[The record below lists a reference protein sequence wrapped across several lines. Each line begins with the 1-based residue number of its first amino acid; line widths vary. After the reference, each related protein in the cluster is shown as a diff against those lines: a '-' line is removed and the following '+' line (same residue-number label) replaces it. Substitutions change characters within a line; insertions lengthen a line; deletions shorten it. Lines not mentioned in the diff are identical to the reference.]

1 VTGADAPSGAQPA
14 PHLGPPG
21 AEQARE
27 APPSGSSPKQERLDA
42 STEVE
47 EVAPGVLRA
56 QLPIMLPGLGHVN
69 CYVLED
75 DRGVT
80 LVDPGLPDPETHQ
93 QLIRRLAQAGIPLEA
108 VHTVLVTHSHP
119 DHFGGAGR
127 LKVEHHCEV
136 VAHESFVTPFD
147 PQPVDLGLTE
157 LDPAVDADLLEAF
170 EEVEVTGVDG
180 PVNRRLAGVLF
191 GEGPL
196 PDIPPRP
203 TPYGEDGFRPTESEL
218 EWMRSWDDASKKG
231 LLSLTPT
238 TRVRDEQRVRLGGRD
253 WEMIHTPGHTGDH
266 LCLFDP
272 ESGTL
277 LSGDHVLPTITPH
290 ISGLT
295 PAEDALADF
304 VAGLR
309 RVAALEG
316 VTTVLPAHGLP
327 FSDLQGRVDDIIRHH
342 DERLARLSEIGSALG
357 TARVPAYSQELFAP
371 RSWGPMAESET
382 YAHLE
387 HLRLLGRMTTRR
399 DERGRLL
406 YTPVS

>member
-1 VTGADAPSGAQPA
+1 MTTDTPAEPPAEPA
-14 PHLGPPG
+14 PP
-21 AEQARE
+21 AKT
-27 APPSGSSPKQERLDA
+27 PKQELLDP
-42 STEVE
+42 TPDLE

-56 QLPIMLPGLGHVN
+56 QLPIALPGLGHVN
-69 CYVLED
+69 CYVFED

-80 LVDPGLPDPETHQ
+80 LVDPGLPDPLTHDE
-93 QLIRRLAQAGIPLEA
+93 LVSRLERGGIPAGA
-108 VHTVLVTHSHP
+108 VHTVVVTHSHP

-127 LKVEHHCEV
+127 LRVERHCDV

-147 PQPVDLGLTE
+147 PQPFDLGLTE
-157 LDPAVDADLLEAF
+157 LPTAEEEAF
-170 EEVEVTGVDG
+170 LAGLEEVDVPGMEG
-180 PVNRRLAGVLF
+180 PINRRLASILF
-191 GEGPL
+191 GKGPL
-196 PDIPPRP
+196 PEVPPRP
-203 TPYGEDGFRPTESEL
+203 TPYGEDGFRATEAEL

-238 TRVRDEQRVRLGGRD
+238 TRVHDEQVVVLGGRE
-253 WEMIHTPGHTGDH
+253 WSMIHTPGHTGDH

-327 FSDLQGRVDDIIRHH
+327 FSDLEGRVEAIIRHH
-342 DERLARLSEIGSALG
+342 DERLAHLEEIAQGLG
-357 TARVPAYSQELFAP
+357 QAGVRPYSRELFAE

-387 HLRLLGRMTTRR
+387 HLRLQGRM
-399 DERGRLL
+399 ERARSEDGRLL
-406 YTPVS
+406 YELVS

>member
-1 VTGADAPSGAQPA
+1 LSESGPQPA

-21 AEQARE
+21 EDRRSE
-27 APPSGSSPKQERLDA
+27 APQPSGTTKQERLDA
-42 STEVE
+42 VDEVE

-69 CYVLED
+69 CYVFED

-93 QLIRRLAQAGIPLEA
+93 ALTSRLARAGIPREA
-108 VHTVLVTHSHP
+108 IHTVVVTHSHP

-127 LKVEHHCEV
+127 LKVERHCEV
-136 VAHESFVTPFD
+136 VAHEAFVTPFD

-157 LDPAVDADLLEAF
+157 LQPADDDAFPEGV
-170 EEVEVTGVDG
+170 EEVEVPGVDG
-180 PVNRRLAGVLF
+180 PVNRRLASVLF
-191 GEGPL
+191 GQGPL

-203 TPYGEDGFRPTESEL
+203 TPYGEDGFRPTEAEL

-238 TRVRDEQRVRLGGRD
+238 TRVRDAQRIRLGGRD

-266 LCLFDP
+266 LCLFDA

-295 PAEDALADF
+295 PADDALADF

-316 VTTVLPAHGLP
+316 VATVLPAHGLP
-327 FSDLQGRVDDIIRHH
+327 FTDLPGRVDDIIRHH
-342 DERLARLSEIGSALG
+342 DERLARLIEIGSALG

-387 HLRLLGRMTTRR
+387 HLRQQGRMTTRR
-399 DERGRLL
+399 DEHGRLL
-406 YTPVS
+406 YTPVG